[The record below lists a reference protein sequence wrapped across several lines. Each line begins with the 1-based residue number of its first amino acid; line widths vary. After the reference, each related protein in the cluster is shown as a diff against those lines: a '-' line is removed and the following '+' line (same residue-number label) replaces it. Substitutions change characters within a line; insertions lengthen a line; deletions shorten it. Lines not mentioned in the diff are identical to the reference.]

1 MPIRVLIVDDS
12 HPTRV
17 MLKEMLEVNGMEIV
31 GEASNG
37 REAVQMFNE
46 LKPEVTIMD
55 IMMPQMNGIEATKR
69 IIQADPRAS
78 IIVCS
83 VLEQMSGVSEAIEAG
98 AKDCLVKPFYVES
111 VVQKIKKT
119 LATSQ

>member
-37 REAVQMFNE
+37 LEAVQKFNE
-46 LKPEVTIMD
+46 LTPEVTIMD

-69 IIQADPRAS
+69 IIQADPRAN

-83 VLEQMSGVSEAIEAG
+83 VLEQMSGVSEAIKAG
-98 AKDCLVKPFYVES
+98 AKDCLVKPFYV
-111 VVQKIKKT
+111 
-119 LATSQ
+119 